1 MIRNYLI
8 TTLRNLVRN
17 KVNTFINVVGLSM
30 GIACALVLFLLAEYT
45 DSYNA
50 FEKNYSRIYRIVE
63 SSIGPGGETDYTAG
77 TPLPMAAAVRED
89 FPEFDEVVLVRGHY
103 GEMMF
108 TVNPSSADPKYFEL
122 QDKQIV
128 FTDNNYFKVFSK
140 EWIAGD
146 PDKVLSTPGSTV
158 ISKKVADLLFPDG
171 NAIGQNI
178 VFNKQHELI
187 VEGIVEEQPDNS
199 DMPFHIFIANATFA
213 KEIEKGRWNSISSDD
228 QIYVLVPENLDMD
241 YEARLAQF
249 VDKHIEDA
257 DDNNQQYHMQPMSD
271 LHFNE
276 NWSNFNYSTV
286 NRSEILTMVIIGIFL
301 LITACINFINLSTA
315 VALKRSKEVGV
326 RKVMGGTK
334 SQLAFQFLSESF
346 VIILVSLMAALG
358 LAELMILEVNPFLG
372 VNLNIDLSD
381 PMFILFLVGGLIAI
395 TFLSGFYPSMV
406 LSSFNPALALKNL
419 ITARHSGKLSLRK
432 GLVVFQFFI
441 SQLFIIGTIITMT
454 QMDFIQN
461 KDLGFDSKAII
472 NIRIP
477 EKDVSKQK
485 TLKTELEKLAGIEN
499 VSLNFSA
506 PSSGSV
512 SVSNFY
518 VEDNEEEFYT
528 SMKFVD
534 DKYIETYGIELLAGR
549 NIVQSDT
556 LKEVVVNEKLLR
568 YIGFEDN
575 YEEAIGKQLR
585 IWGRHIPIVG
595 VVKDFHSVSLHD
607 DIMTIALFSDV
618 DSYRSASIKVN
629 LAAFEDTNPQIE
641 KIWKTLYPEFD
652 YAYNFYDEQLERHYE
667 GEQKMA
673 AILSFFSMIAIIVG
687 CMGLFG
693 LASFMINQRM
703 KEIGVRKTLGA
714 SVQSIVTMFS
724 MSFFK
729 LIVIAFVL
737 AVPLAWFAMDQW
749 LSNFKYRIDM
759 SPWLF
764 SAGLIATLLV
774 AILTVGF
781 KSLRAAMVNPVDSL
795 RDE

>member
-30 GIACALVLFLLAEYT
+30 GIACALVLFLLAQYAK
-45 DSYNA
+45 SYNA
-50 FEKNYSRIYRIVE
+50 FEANYDRVYRIVH
-63 SSIGPGGETDYTAG
+63 SSNGQGGEKSYTPG
-77 TPLPMAAAVRED
+77 IPIPMAEAVRED
-89 FPEFDEVVLVRGHY
+89 FPEFEEVVLVRGHY

-122 QDKQIV
+122 QEKQIV

-140 EWIAGD
+140 EWISGD
-146 PDKVLSTPGSTV
+146 PDKVLTTPGSTV
-158 ISKKVADLLFPDG
+158 ISKNVADLLFPDG

-178 VFNKQHELI
+178 VFNKQHELVI
-187 VEGIVEEQPDNS
+187 EGIVEEQPANS
-199 DMPFHIFIANATFA
+199 DMPFHIFIANATVA
-213 KEIEKGRWNSISSDD
+213 KEIAEARWNSISSDD
-228 QIYVLVPENLDMD
+228 QLYVLVPEKLEMD
-241 YEARLAQF
+241 HEARLGQF
-249 VDKHIEDA
+249 VGKHFKNNED
-257 DDNNQQYHMQPMSD
+257 NTMYHMQPMSD

-276 NWSNFNYSTV
+276 NWSNFSYNTV
-286 NRSEILTMVIIGIFL
+286 EQSDILTMIIIGIFL

-358 LAELMILEVNPFLG
+358 LAELMIIEVNPFLG
-372 VNLNIDLSD
+372 VNLNIDLTN
-381 PMFILFLVGGLIAI
+381 PQFILLLFSGLIAV
-395 TFLSGFYPSMV
+395 TFFSGFYPALV

-419 ITARHSGKLSLRK
+419 ITAKHSGKLSLRK

-461 KDLGFDSKAII
+461 KDLGFDSEAVI
-472 NIRIP
+472 NVRIP
-477 EKDVSKQK
+477 EKDVSKQH
-485 TLKTELEKLAGIEN
+485 TLKTEIEKLSGVEN
-499 VSLNFSA
+499 ISLNFSA

-518 VEDNEEEFYT
+518 VEDNEEEYYT

-556 LKEVVVNEKLLR
+556 LKEVVVNQKLLR

-575 YEEAIGKQLR
+575 YEEALGKQLR

-618 DSYRSASIKVN
+618 DSYRTASLKVN
-629 LAAFEDTNPQIE
+629 LAAFEDTNQQIE
-641 KIWKTLYPEFD
+641 KIWKTLYPEYD
-652 YAYNFYDEQLERHYE
+652 YDYTFYDEQLERHYE

-673 AILSFFSMIAIIVG
+673 TIFSFFSIIAIIVG

-714 SVQSIVTMFS
+714 SVQSIVGMFS
-724 MSFFK
+724 ISFFK
-729 LIVIAFVL
+729 LIVIAFVF

-749 LSNFKYRIDM
+749 LSNFQYRIDM
-759 SPWLF
+759 SPLLF
-764 SAGLIATLLV
+764 SAGLLATLFV